1 MDRRAGIRNISGP
14 YSNAVTIRWRSISDK
29 LFYKNKIFYS
39 ETSYIILNKKS
50 TRSSGA
56 EPIVELNKASL
67 PAHYVKEGTEN
78 SFYNNWTMNNT
89 KGSYCPKL
97 VRASWNSFVF
107 YVDWDVG
114 MSEILTRGEGRHA
127 RCLVVE

>member
-1 MDRRAGIRNISGP
+1 MWKNTRSSFCQPQLGRNVNINSGKISSLT
-14 YSNAVTIRWRSISDK
+14 SNAGTIRLKHFRNSFSQKRDFLHRRFWSKFD
-29 LFYKNKIFYS
+29 
-39 ETSYIILNKKS
+39 IILNNER

-56 EPIVELNKASL
+56 EPIVGTKQALSTCVL
-67 PAHYVKEGTEN
+67 RGTEGTEN

-107 YVDWDVG
+107 YVV
-114 MSEILTRGEGRHA
+114 
-127 RCLVVE
+127 